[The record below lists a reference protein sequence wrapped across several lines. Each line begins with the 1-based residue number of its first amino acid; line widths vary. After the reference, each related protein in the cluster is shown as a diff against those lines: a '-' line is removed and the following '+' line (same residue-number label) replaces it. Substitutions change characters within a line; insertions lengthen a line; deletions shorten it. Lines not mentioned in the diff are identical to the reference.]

1 MIIKLTLFLRTR
13 RTVLCK
19 RSLRRTWF
27 DCIQTRNSVLFKAEE
42 QKFNRETFSKRD
54 KFVGSEE
61 KEEANSSFR

>member
-1 MIIKLTLFLRTR
+1 M
-13 RTVLCK
+13 LCK